1 MNYLDD
7 HGIFSQSLVIDS
19 LKEMEDKIKEEN
31 AKDKVDKEKLMRM
44 MYEQMLRGIYL
55 QGNPMINY

>member
-7 HGIFSQSLVIDS
+7 HGVFSQSLVIDS
-19 LKEMEDKIKEEN
+19 LREMEDKIKEEN

>member
-1 MNYLDD
+1 MDYLDNY
-7 HGIFSQSLVIDS
+7 GVFSQQMVIESLM
-19 LKEMEDKIKEEN
+19 EMEKKIKEEN
-31 AKDKVDKEKLMRM
+31 AKDVIDEEKVTRM

>member
-1 MNYLDD
+1 MDCLDNY
-7 HGIFSQSLVIDS
+7 GIFSQQMVIESLM
-19 LKEMEDKIKEEN
+19 EMEKKIKEEN
-31 AKDKVDKEKLMRM
+31 AKDVIDEEKVTRM

>member
-1 MNYLDD
+1 MDYLDNY
-7 HGIFSQSLVIDS
+7 GIFSQQMVIESLM
-19 LKEMEDKIKEEN
+19 EMEKKIKEEN
-31 AKDKVDKEKLMRM
+31 AKDVIDEEKVTRM

>member
-1 MNYLDD
+1 MNCLDNY
-7 HGIFSQSLVIDS
+7 GIFSQQMVIESLM
-19 LKEMEDKIKEEN
+19 EMEKKIKEEN
-31 AKDKVDKEKLMRM
+31 AKDVIDEEKVTRM

>member
-7 HGIFSQSLVIDS
+7 HGVFSQELVIEG
-19 LKEMEDKIKEEN
+19 LREMENKIKEEN
-31 AKDKVDKEKLMRM
+31 AKDVVDGEKVTRM

-55 QGNPMINY
+55 QGNPLLNY

>member
-1 MNYLDD
+1 MDYLDNY
-7 HGIFSQSLVIDS
+7 GVFSQQMVIESLM
-19 LKEMEDKIKEEN
+19 EMEKKIKEEN
-31 AKDKVDKEKLMRM
+31 AKDVTDEEKVTRM

>member
-7 HGIFSQSLVIDS
+7 HGIISQSLVIDS